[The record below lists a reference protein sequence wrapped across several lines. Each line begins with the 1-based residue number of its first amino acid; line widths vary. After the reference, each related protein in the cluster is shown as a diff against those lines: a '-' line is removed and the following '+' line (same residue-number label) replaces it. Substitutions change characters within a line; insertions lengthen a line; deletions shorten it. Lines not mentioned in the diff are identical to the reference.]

1 MKLSSKLKLI
11 GKLKTLVR
19 SISICLVFVLSASI
33 TATLQAKEVSSTSHV
48 QNLSKQQLE
57 CLSLNAYHE
66 ARSDGEKGMLAT
78 IFVVLNRTKD
88 SRFPSTPCKVIAQKN
103 QFVWWGKS
111 KTIKEPEM
119 YDKAKQLV
127 HEVLEG
133 KHKDFT
139 RGSIYFNAHHKAP
152 KGTMCTIRIGNHSF
166 YREVKK

>member
-1 MKLSSKLKLI
+1 MKLSSKLKTV

-19 SISICLVFVLSASI
+19 SISICLVFVLSSAV
-33 TATLQAKEVSSTSHV
+33 TATLEAKSYDSTQISCMA
-48 QNLSKQQLE
+48 K
-57 CLSLNAYHE
+57 NAYHE
-66 ARSDGEKGMLAT
+66 SRGDGEKGMLAT

-88 SRFPSTPCKVIAQKN
+88 SRFPSTPCKVIAQPN
-103 QFVWWGKS
+103 QFEWYGKG

-127 HEVLEG
+127 YEVLEG

-139 RGSIYFNAHHKAP
+139 RGSLYFNAHHKAP

-166 YREVKK
+166 FK

>member
-1 MKLSSKLKLI
+1 MTNIKRIHKHMTSILKYAVL
-11 GKLKTLVR
+11 
-19 SISICLVFVLSASI
+19 VLSLSL
-33 TATLQAKEVSSTSHV
+33 TATLHAKSYDNA
-48 QNLSKQQLE
+48 QIQCIAQ
-57 CLSLNAYHE
+57 NAYHE
-66 ARSDGEKGMLAT
+66 ARGEGEKGMLGT

-103 QFVWWGKS
+103 QFVWYGRG
-111 KTIKEPEM
+111 KTIKEPKE
-119 YDKAKQLV
+119 YDKAKELV
-127 HEVLEG
+127 YEVLEG

>member
-1 MKLSSKLKLI
+1 MSLCCVI
-11 GKLKTLVR
+11 A
-19 SISICLVFVLSASI
+19 LSASFS
-33 TATLQAKEVSSTSHV
+33 ATLQAESNTKQYQT
-48 QNLSKQQLE
+48 QTLSKEQIR
-57 CLSLNAYHE
+57 CLATNTYHE

-88 SRFPSTPCKVIAQKN
+88 SRFPSTPCKVISQPN
-103 QFVWWGKS
+103 QFVWYGKG

-127 HEVLEG
+127 YEVLEG

-152 KGTMCTIRIGNHSF
+152 KGTVCTVRIGGHSF
-166 YREVKK
+166 YKPVK

>member
-1 MKLSSKLKLI
+1 MTSILKYAVLAI
-11 GKLKTLVR
+11 SVTL
-19 SISICLVFVLSASI
+19 
-33 TATLQAKEVSSTSHV
+33 TATLHANSINDSYQAQK
-48 QNLSKQQLE
+48 LSKAQIE
-57 CLSLNAYHE
+57 CLVLNTYHE
-66 ARSDGEKGMLAT
+66 ARSEGEKGMLGT

-103 QFVWWGKS
+103 QFVWYGKG
-111 KTIKEPEM
+111 KTIKEIEM

-152 KGTMCTIRIGNHSF
+152 KNSKFTVRIGNHSF
-166 YREVKK
+166 YKPVK

>member
-1 MKLSSKLKLI
+1 MSLCCVISLSYLI
-11 GKLKTLVR
+11 TET
-19 SISICLVFVLSASI
+19 S
-33 TATLQAKEVSSTSHV
+33 QAETNHKQSQIQT
-48 QNLSKQQLE
+48 LSKAQLE

-66 ARSDGEKGMLAT
+66 ARSEGEKGMLAT

-103 QFVWWGKS
+103 QFEWYGKG

-127 HEVLEG
+127 HDVLEG

-139 RGSIYFNAHHKAP
+139 RGSLYFNAHHKAP

>member
-1 MKLSSKLKLI
+1 MTYIKRIHKHTTSILKYAVL
-11 GKLKTLVR
+11 
-19 SISICLVFVLSASI
+19 VLSVTL
-33 TATLQAKEVSSTSHV
+33 TATLQAETDPKQSKV
-48 QNLSKQQLE
+48 QKLSKTQIE
-57 CLSLNAYHE
+57 CLSINAYME
-66 ARSDGEKGMLAT
+66 ARGEGEKGMLGT

-103 QFVWWGKS
+103 QFEWWGKG

-119 YDKAKQLV
+119 YDKAKELV
-127 HEVLEG
+127 YEVLEG

>member
-1 MKLSSKLKLI
+1 MTSILKYAVLALSL
-11 GKLKTLVR
+11 TL
-19 SISICLVFVLSASI
+19 S
-33 TATLQAKEVSSTSHV
+33 ATLQAKSINDNT
-48 QNLSKQQLE
+48 QIQCIAQT
-57 CLSLNAYHE
+57 AYHE
-66 ARSDGEKGMLAT
+66 ARSEGEKGMMAT

-88 SRFPSTPCKVIAQKN
+88 NRFPSTPCKVIAQKN
-103 QFVWWGKS
+103 QFAWYGKG
-111 KTIKEPEM
+111 KTIKELEM

-166 YREVKK
+166 YKPVAPNK

>member
-1 MKLSSKLKLI
+1 MKLSSKLK
-11 GKLKTLVR
+11 TLLR
-19 SISICLVFVLSASI
+19 SISVCLVLALSASI
-33 TATLQAKEVSSTSHV
+33 TTTLEAETNPKQSEMQT
-48 QNLSKQQLE
+48 LSKEQIE

-66 ARSDGEKGMLAT
+66 ARSEGEKGMLGT

-88 SRFPSTPCKVIAQKN
+88 SRFPSTPCKVIAQPN
-103 QFVWWGKS
+103 QFVWYGKG
-111 KTIKEPEM
+111 KTVKEPEM

-127 HEVLEG
+127 QEVLDG

-139 RGSIYFNAHHKAP
+139 KGSIYFNAHHKAP